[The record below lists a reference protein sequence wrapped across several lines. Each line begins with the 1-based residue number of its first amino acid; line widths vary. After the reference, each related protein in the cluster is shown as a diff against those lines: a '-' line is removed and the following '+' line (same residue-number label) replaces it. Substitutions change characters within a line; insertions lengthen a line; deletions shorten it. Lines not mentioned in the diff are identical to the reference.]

1 MGPGSL
7 GARVCASGLAR
18 SPRPR
23 AFRPAAIG
31 SFESPA
37 RADAAGRARDRR
49 RHRGRRALART
60 RRGPASARAP
70 HGAGN
75 RAPAPAPSCRPASR
89 GAGVARLGAREQRP
103 GPPRTPSAPAVAAQ
117 RGSLRQDPS
126 SVTRTTYLGA
136 GPPEGTPPLA

>member
-1 MGPGSL
+1 MGPGPP
-7 GARVCASGLAR
+7 GARVCAPGPAR

-23 AFRPAAIG
+23 ASRPAAIG

-49 RHRGRRALART
+49 RHRGSRALAQT
-60 RRGPASARAP
+60 RRGPASSRAP

-103 GPPRTPSAPAVAAQ
+103 GPPRIPNAPAVAAQ
-117 RGSLRQDPS
+117 RASLRQGS
-126 SVTRTTYLGA
+126 STVTRTTYLSE